1 MMNSSESF
9 IITDDYNPIESRQV
23 RKSETYRKHFLERI
37 TFELFL
43 R

>member
-1 MMNSSESF
+1 MLNSSERF
-9 IITDDYNPIESRQV
+9 TVTDDYNPMEGRQV

-37 TFELFL
+37 AFELLL